1 MLKADIDQI
10 RALAV
15 KLTNAGESID
25 ALDVRSG
32 ASSLDASL
40 PDGTNDV
47 KDGTFLIP
55 EAAAQAALAVEGAFL
70 RAAERYKQVA
80 TLCTTC
86 ADNLQMTDEEF
97 GRKLSE
103 LDIHSA

>member
-1 MLKADIDQI
+1 MLEADIDQI

-32 ASSLDASL
+32 ASSLDAAL
-40 PDGTNDV
+40 PDGTNDA
-47 KDGTFLIP
+47 TFLIP

-70 RAAERYKQVA
+70 RAAERYKQVS

-97 GRKLSE
+97 DRKLSE
-103 LDIHSA
+103 LDVHSA

>member
-10 RALAV
+10 RALSV

-40 PDGTNDV
+40 PDGTNDA
-47 KDGTFLIP
+47 TFLIP

-97 GRKLSE
+97 GSKLSE